1 LDYNHVRMVS
11 KDCPNK
17 SKDMIITLFLNFI
30 YLLLQGLI
38 ALLPTGHLPT
48 QMTTAFVNMFGL
60 LNTFNYV
67 IPIVTIVE
75 VVVLTLAIDGAIM
88 LWHFINW
95 AIRKVPGMQ

>member
-1 LDYNHVRMVS
+1 
-11 KDCPNK
+11 
-17 SKDMIITLFLNFI
+17 MIITLFLDFI

-48 QMTTAFVNMFGL
+48 AMTTAFVSLFGL

-67 IPIVTIVE
+67 IPIVALMQ
-75 VVVLTLAIDGAIM
+75 VVVLTLALDGAIM